1 MRLLNDGFSTNIIMP
16 ECQVAEP
23 ALNQK
28 EEVMIEYR
36 PPAPAVHS
44 RPAPQW
50 ICPVSF
56 IELSKTTFPSPLVY
70 ACIQNL
76 SSLR

>member
-28 EEVMIEYR
+28 EESSVK
-36 PPAPAVHS
+36 
-44 RPAPQW
+44 
-50 ICPVSF
+50 
-56 IELSKTTFPSPLVY
+56 LPSLP
-70 ACIQNL
+70 L
-76 SSLR
+76 SSMHVFKTFLLFGEVEVVEVSTYKTGGEQ